1 MINNINN
8 TNENLKS
15 EQEIVQ
21 NQDNEQ
27 LKERKK
33 EEKKEINEIIRK
45 DNEGLKECEEERKKE
60 EKEEEKKENQN
71 KIFSSSSGNNSEKI
85 EILNINKEKEN
96 LNQIVFNE
104 EITIKNSREPKKK
117 FNIYEEVRKMYDELS
132 EVDKYYNNF
141 MECLHDVAQY
151 KILDDE
157 TTVNLKNID
166 SNISRKIKVYSD
178 YEILKK
184 NRIYATFFKMYVE
197 FRRKREKFR
206 NLLDYVKDLKYLEK
220 IIKEE
225 KEILKYLFGF
235 LENLIRCYNRN
246 NSKFVGGVNLE
257 YFNPNNEFYHG
268 EHYDSKCEYAYPVKF
283 KYDVYDVIK
292 NFYDVEIKNLE
303 ENLVGVEK
311 LKLKNIDEK
320 MDLEKEREL
329 NYAYEALSKKN
340 ELYYKFIAYLNFDAI
355 FRRLEL
361 LRQLFN
367 EIDYEIKFKNE
378 EEKFFKLQFMFRKL
392 RNHVRLLFQNIFK
405 SDEMIY
411 YLKNEEGMLR
421 KIYDLIIDFLPNYL
435 KEKEKFIN
443 AEIESFNDKE
453 LEEIKNYFRR
463 AVLKEMVRVK
473 NEPVSFKKMC
483 YYYDKKFPLIFSDY
497 EWENSNKN
505 AVSIN
510 FNSVIDDVNFNS
522 IFEKIDY
529 FVDEY
534 GNSKKPIKQ
543 QNKTENKDSI
553 LFRLYKNLNELV
565 EFYLDGVFKFHERL
579 K

>member
-8 TNENLKS
+8 TNENLKPK
-15 EQEIVQ
+15 QEIVQ

-27 LKERKK
+27 LKET
-33 EEKKEINEIIRK
+33 
-45 DNEGLKECEEERKKE
+45 KKE
-60 EKEEEKKENQN
+60 EKEKQN
-71 KIFSSSSGNNSEKI
+71 KISFSGSSENNSEKFETI
-85 EILNINKEKEN
+85 NINKEKEN
-96 LNQIVFNE
+96 LNQIIFNE
-104 EITIKNSREPKKK
+104 EITIKNSREPEKK
-117 FNIYEEVRKMYDELS
+117 FNVYEEVRKMYDELS

-141 MECLHDVAQY
+141 MDCLRDVAQY

-184 NRIYATFFKMYVE
+184 NRIYATFFKIYVE

-257 YFNPNNEFYHG
+257 YFNSNNEFYRG
-268 EHYDSKCEYAYPVKF
+268 EYYDSKCEDAYPVKF
-283 KYDVYDVIK
+283 KYDVYDAIK
-292 NFYDVEIKNLE
+292 NFYDVEIKKLE
-303 ENLVGVEK
+303 ENLVKDEK
-311 LKLKNIDEK
+311 LKLEKKYEK

-378 EEKFFKLQFMFRKL
+378 EEKFCKLQFMFRKL
-392 RNHVRLLFQNIFK
+392 RNHVKLLFQNISK

-435 KEKEKFIN
+435 KEKEKFVN
-443 AEIESFNDKE
+443 AEIENFNDEE
-453 LEEIKNYFRR
+453 LEKIKNYFRR

-483 YYYDKKFPLIFSDY
+483 YYYEKKFPLIFRDY

-510 FNSVIDDVNFNS
+510 LNSVIDDVNFNS

-534 GNSKKPIKQ
+534 GNLKKPVTQ

-553 LFRLYKNLNELV
+553 LGRLYKSLNEFV
-565 EFYLDGVFKFHERL
+565 EFYLDGVVKFYEML